1 MQIFVKTFTG
11 TFTRKTITLEV
22 EPSDS
27 IKMEYPKG
35 IPPDQQTLI
44 FTRKQS
50 SWMMKGFSPTT
61 TSRRRRRAVYL
72 VLRLRGGMKIFI
84 KTLMGKEITPEVE
97 PSYPTP
103 SRTSRLKFQDKGV
116 IPPDQKS
123 LIFAGKWLVGG
134 RTLSDYNIHRENT
147 LHLNYLCLLV
157 IIPDL

>member
-27 IKMEYPKG
+27 MKMEYPKG

-72 VLRLRGGMKIFI
+72 VYV
-84 KTLMGKEITPEVE
+84 KEITPEVE

-134 RTLSDYNIHRENT
+134 RTLSDYNIQRENT